1 MSETVSRFPARPGLG
16 LSVVVL
22 GTLLGPLDTAVNVAF
37 PHITGAFGEPLG
49 AIQWVVI
56 CYVLTYSSLI
66 LVCGRLG
73 DLFGHR
79 RIFGLGLLVS
89 AVALALCAMAQS
101 FALLLVFR
109 VAQGVGTAL
118 ILSCSAALAM
128 ALYPE
133 HRRPQVLGL
142 YTMAFGLGAAVGPGL
157 GGLMIE
163 AWGWTSVFW
172 FRVPIAVVTLL
183 AMFML
188 PRPVRRLAG
197 GRFDFAGA
205 VLVTAALAGSV
216 LALNR
221 IGHAVTDWP
230 LAAALAALSAA
241 AFIFF
246 VRRQSR
252 LAEPIIRPA
261 MFRRADFAVANLAN
275 AMINFAGFAVLLF
288 VPYYLDI
295 VSGFSAALSGV
306 VLALAPLGFILGS
319 FAGGPLAQRLAAN
332 RLCLAALALVAVGL
346 YAVTGWDAGAGWS
359 ALAPPLLLVG
369 LGQGVFQ
376 VAYTEI
382 VMARLPAT
390 ERGVAGSLAML
401 TRTIGIVFGATILTT
416 TFAAFRG
423 TAAADSGLPADGFLA
438 AFGLTFEAAALALV
452 GFVLVTMLRP
462 RVWFG

>member
-1 MSETVSRFPARPGLG
+1 MDPAAKISRRPGLG
-16 LSVVVL
+16 PGLGLAVVVL

-79 RIFGLGLLVS
+79 RIFALGLVVS
-89 AVALALCAMAQS
+89 AVALALCAVAPS
-101 FALLLVFR
+101 FGLLLAFR

-118 ILSCSAALAM
+118 MLSCSAALAM

-133 HRRPQVLGL
+133 QRRPQVLGL

-163 AWGWTSVFW
+163 AWGWPSVFW
-172 FRVPIAVVTLL
+172 FRVPLALAVL
-183 AMFML
+183 ATIVIL
-188 PRPVRRLAG
+188 PAPARRPADGQFDLAG
-197 GRFDFAGA
+197 AI
-205 VLVTAALAGSV
+205 LVTAALAGGV

-221 IGHAVTDWP
+221 FGHGADGWP
-230 LAAALAALSAA
+230 LGAALAALSLA
-241 AFIFF
+241 AFVFF
-246 VRRQSR
+246 IRRQNR
-252 LAEPIIRPA
+252 LSEPIIRPA
-261 MFRRADFAVANLAN
+261 LFRRADFAVANLAN
-275 AMINFAGFAVLLF
+275 TIVNFAGFAVLLF

-295 VSGFSAALSGV
+295 VSGFPPALSGV

-319 FAGGPLAQRLAAN
+319 FAGGPLALRLAAN
-332 RLCLAALALVAVGL
+332 RVCLAALALVAAGL
-346 YAVTGWDAGAGWS
+346 HVVAGWP
-359 ALAPPLLLVG
+359 AEAGWWVLTPPLLLIG

-376 VAYTEI
+376 VAYTET
-382 VMARLPAT
+382 VVARLPAA

-401 TRTIGIVFGATILTT
+401 TRTIGIVFGATILAAV
-416 TFAAFRG
+416 FAAFQGGAEDR
-423 TAAADSGLPADGFLA
+423 FLA
-438 AFGLTFEAAALALV
+438 AFGLTFETAALALV
-452 GFVLVTMLRP
+452 GFVLLTMLRP